1 MKKRIIVDGNSTG
14 SMLFWSDRFSLFFHL
29 IKEKL
34 GFDIRP
40 GDTYGAFKRNTAG
53 MDLILAFA
61 CEQRPNR
68 HMQGLITLDKNI
80 KLILYMHDVHWA
92 KIKRDGGT
100 TELLRRADLV
110 MVPYYT
116 YFKKVWPQFIDKAVF
131 FPHFFA
137 SQNRYCNLKYNADP
151 KMKCLL
157 SGNIKQGRYPIRWVV
172 YQAAQNQPEMTLLID
187 ILRHPR
193 HSKTQFWTRREGGH
207 KKQYARTIHE
217 YFCSVIDSSKWKLLL
232 TKYFEIPATGALL
245 LADEPQDCKEAGLI
259 AGEHYVEISND
270 TVLEQVKLCLK
281 SPEAYEK
288 IRKEGMKFVR
298 ANHGV
303 DNRLEEFKKILERV
317 I

>member
-14 SMLFWSDRFSLFFHL
+14 SMLYWSDRFSLFFHL

-40 GDTYGAFKRNTAG
+40 GDTYRAFKSNTFG

-61 CEQRPNR
+61 CEQRPNK

-92 KIKRDGGT
+92 KLKRDGGT
-100 TELLRRADLV
+100 TELLQRADLV

-116 YFKKVWPQFIDKAVF
+116 YFKKAWPQFVDKVIF

-137 SQNRYCNLKYNADP
+137 SQNRYCNLKYKADP

-157 SGNIKQGRYPIRWVV
+157 SGNVKQGRYPIRWVV
-172 YQAAQNQPEMTLLID
+172 YQAAQNRSEVKPLID

-193 HSKTQFWTRREGGH
+193 HSKTQFWTRKEGGH
-207 KKQYARTIHE
+207 KTQYAKTIHE
-217 YFCSVIDSSKWKLLL
+217 YFCSVADSSKWNLLL
-232 TKYFEIPATGALL
+232 TKYFEIPAAGTLL
-245 LADEPQDCKEAGLI
+245 LTDKPQDGDAAGLVP
-259 AGEHYVEISND
+259 GEHYIEVSAE
-270 TVLEQVKLCLK
+270 TVLDQIKDCLK
-281 SPEAYEK
+281 NPANYEE
-288 IRKEGMKFVR
+288 IRKAGMKFVR
-298 ANHGV
+298 ANHGI
-303 DNRLEEFKKILERV
+303 DNRLEKFKKILNR
-317 I
+317 IS